1 MEEIRITSRNSLLG
15 FPWNT
20 ANKIMGLWGKKHLP
34 TGARLLPFTVVPC
47 LAKLGNHWWG
57 SNMFDQLGTCTQCG
71 PPTIQ
76 WTRNL
81 PMISGLVKHG
91 NGKILIYRCLSHVH
105 ACTSSFT
112 GDFSLPWL
120 ITKGYST
127 YIYTYTY
134 RIQYNIVSSQWY
146 LTISHAPR
154 FWLPK
159 QLLFR
164 AAFQAFAS
172 WLRPAACAW
181 ASGRI
186 DSW

>member
-1 MEEIRITSRNSLLG
+1 
-15 FPWNT
+15 
-20 ANKIMGLWGKKHLP
+20 MGPWGKKHLP

-47 LAKLGNHWWG
+47 LAKLGNHGWG
-57 SNMFDQLGTCTQCG
+57 SNKFDPLGTCTQCG

-105 ACTSSFT
+105 ACTWSFT

-127 YIYTYTY
+127 YIYIYIY
-134 RIQYNIVSSQWY
+134 IYIQYNIVSSQWY

-154 FWLPK
+154 STIFVAQAAALQGRLPSIRILASSCRMRLGK
-159 QLLFR
+159 QQDRQLIGI
-164 AAFQAFAS
+164 QQ
-172 WLRPAACAW
+172 
-181 ASGRI
+181 
-186 DSW
+186 